1 MICGTCFDATGNLL
15 PLADMPAETRA
26 AVASVRVVKR
36 HLTSGDG
43 RADEVHEIRFWDK
56 MRALEDLAKHFG
68 LLAERIEHIGSVDL
82 VHRLQAAR
90 LRGKPVP
97 AVLVE
102 ATPVEE

>member
-1 MICGTCFDATGNLL
+1 
-15 PLADMPAETRA
+15 
-26 AVASVRVVKR
+26 
-36 HLTSGDG
+36 
-43 RADEVHEIRFWDK
+43 